1 MSVRREKGL
10 RRLAAGLLVAATIWS
25 GPAPVAGQDRV
36 RVEEAVQAVRR
47 AFVPDGRLDLFQVD
61 VSDALALTGVTTLPR
76 AREALLRKLDSLGFS
91 EAVSD
96 HITILPDPALGPDT
110 WGLIAVS
117 VANLRTRPGHSQELT
132 SQILM
137 GTPVRILMEE
147 GGWLRVRTPEGY
159 IAWVDRGAVQS
170 LDREGL
176 DRWNRGHRMMFS
188 GDFGLVLNAP
198 GSDEVVSDISLDGI
212 VQAGEARDGWLKVTL
227 PDGRVGWLREKDLIP
242 LERVEAAGAAG
253 EMPPADSLMAQAR
266 RFMGRPYLWGGTS
279 AHGVDCSGFMKTV
292 FYRYGIILSRDANQ
306 QVLHGGEI
314 PFNGDWHGLEP
325 GDLLYFGRAATAERG
340 ERVSH
345 TGMYL
350 GRGRFI
356 HSAGTPA
363 RVGIN
368 SLERTDPDFSQ
379 SLLDILLH
387 VRRIERPDLEQG
399 PWSVAR
405 HPWYHPTGAPS

>member
-1 MSVRREKGL
+1 MKRW
-10 RRLAAGLLVAATIWS
+10 ATGLLALTMMAALPS
-25 GPAPVAGQDRV
+25 AGVGQDRA
-36 RVEEAVQAVRR
+36 RVEEAIQAVRG
-47 AFVPDGRLDLFQVD
+47 AYVPDGRLDLFQIE
-61 VSDALALTGVTTLPR
+61 VSDALALRGVTTLPQ
-76 AREALLRKLDSLGFS
+76 ARETLLRKLDSLGLLG
-91 EAVSD
+91 AVTD
-96 HITILPDPALGPDT
+96 RITVLPDPALGADT
-110 WGLIAVS
+110 WGLISVS

-137 GTPVRILMEE
+137 GTPVRILMRE

-159 IAWVDRGAVQS
+159 IAWVDQGAVQA
-170 LDREGL
+170 LDRNGL
-176 DRWNRGHRMMFS
+176 DRWNQGRRMMFS
-188 GDFGLVLNAP
+188 GDFGLVLEAP

-212 VQAGEARDGWLKVTL
+212 VQAGEQSEAWLKVTL
-227 PDGRVGWLREKDLIP
+227 PDGRVGWLQRRNLIP
-242 LERVEAAGAAG
+242 LERVEVVGAAG
-253 EMPPADSLMAQAR
+253 EMPPADSLMALAR

-306 QVLHGGEI
+306 QVLHGREI
-314 PFNGDWHGLEP
+314 PFHGDWHGLEP

-350 GRGRFI
+350 GQGRFI

-363 RVGIN
+363 KVRVN
-368 SLERTDPDFSQ
+368 SLEGTDPDFSQ

-387 VRRIERPDLEQG
+387 VRRIERPDMEQG
-399 PWSVAR
+399 PWSVAH
-405 HPWYHPTGAPS
+405 HPWYHTSGAPR